1 MKRDWIT
8 TSLGVLHIVDSSE
21 AAVKTGF
28 MTYMA
33 RAAPVNYVIDQE
45 GKVALAWLGYDEQDE
60 RGLRMLA
67 TRGVKTGKPYTPA
80 D

>member
-1 MKRDWIT
+1 
-8 TSLGVLHIVDSSE
+8 
-21 AAVKTGF
+21 

-67 TRGVKTGKPYTPA
+67 TRGVKTGKP
-80 D
+80 